1 MKRPMINRRQFI
13 LSSAALGAVGTLP
26 SFAAARDMS
35 RPNLKFGVISDV
47 HIRNPGDEKIV
58 WDALCWYRDQRVDAV
73 VVAGDVAD
81 YGLIWQIDA
90 FMGAWHAAF
99 PDGRCGGKD
108 KVELIYI
115 TGNHEYDI
123 WKKLGHIYKG
133 EAKVEPQV
141 FVKNIERE
149 WPRLFGEP
157 YAPTFVKTV
166 KGYSF
171 FCSNFLGFDPA
182 VNLAA
187 IRALFER
194 AAIPSDR
201 PFFLVQHDHP
211 KGTCGYTPGKPNALT
226 DFLSQ
231 YRNLVCLSGHCHAT
245 LADKRSFW
253 HGAFTSVNT
262 STLQKVWNS
271 PEAVAAGAPQSEP
284 RAQGLLVRVWPDYV
298 HFEKR
303 DFTEGKRLDPHWEVK
318 L

>member
-1 MKRPMINRRQFI
+1 M
-13 LSSAALGAVGTLP
+13 SASA
-26 SFAAARDMS
+26 FAAMAAAPS
-35 RPNLKFGVISDV
+35 RTMAQDRGAPDLKLGVISDV

-81 YGLIWQIDA
+81 YGLIWQMDA

-99 PDGRCGGKD
+99 PGGRCGGRN
-108 KVELIYI
+108 KVELIYV

-123 WKKLGHIYKG
+123 WQKLGHIYKD

-141 FVKNIERE
+141 FVTHIERE
-149 WPRLFGEP
+149 WRRLFGEP
-157 YAPTFVKTV
+157 YAPAFVKTV

-171 FCSNFLGFDPA
+171 LCVNFLGYDGKE
-182 VNLAA
+182 NLAA
-187 IRALFER
+187 VRALFER
-194 AAIPSDR
+194 ETKAIAPDR

-211 KGTCGYTPGKPNALT
+211 KGTCGYTPGKPDALT
-226 DFLSQ
+226 AFLSQ
-231 YRNLVCLSGHCHAT
+231 HRNLVCLSGHCHAT

-253 HGAFTSVNT
+253 HGGFTSVNT
-262 STLQKVWNS
+262 ATLQKVWNS

-303 DFTEGKRLDPHWEVK
+303 DFTDGKRLDPHWEVK
-318 L
+318 LRQKN